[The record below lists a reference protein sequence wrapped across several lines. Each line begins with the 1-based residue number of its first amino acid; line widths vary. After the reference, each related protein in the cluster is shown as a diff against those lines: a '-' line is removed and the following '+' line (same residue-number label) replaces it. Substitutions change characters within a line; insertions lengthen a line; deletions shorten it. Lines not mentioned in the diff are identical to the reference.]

1 MPFATVISPL
11 GQPLHLDAAKA
22 HLRVD
27 GTDDDDNIK
36 ALIASATQ
44 AAEAKTHHQL
54 LHARFTHTQDC
65 FTRSIRLP
73 HAPVVNVVSVQY
85 LGMDGLVDT
94 VDPAD
99 YIVNYGTPATITPV
113 FGTVWPIAM
122 PQESSVFVT
131 YEAGYASPVTATATT
146 GNLTVN
152 GPYAY
157 TVGQRV
163 TFSNSGGVLPA
174 PLDADT
180 AYLIATVVGS
190 TYTLTDTAGNPI
202 TFTTAGTG
210 RNFIGEVPAP
220 IKSWM
225 LLRIGSLFESR
236 EETAPSARTTIEF
249 MPFVDGLLAPY
260 LMVEY

>member
-113 FGTVWPIAM
+113 FGTVWPVTM
-122 PQESSVFVT
+122 PQDASVFVT

-157 TVGQRV
+157 AVGQRV
-163 TFSNSGGVLPA
+163 TFSNSGGALPA

-180 AYLIATVVGS
+180 PYLIATVVGN

>member
-1 MPFATVISPL
+1 MPHTTLISPM
-11 GQPLHLDAAKA
+11 GQPLHLDQAKG

-27 GTDDDDNIK
+27 GFDDDDNIK
-36 ALIASATQ
+36 SLIASATQ
-44 AAEAKTHHQL
+44 SVEAHTHHQL
-54 LHARFTHTQDC
+54 LHARFIYTQDC

-73 HAPVVNVVSVQY
+73 NAPVVNVLSVQY
-85 LGMDGLVDT
+85 LGMDGIVGT
-94 VDPAD
+94 VDPLD
-99 YIVNYGTPATITPV
+99 YIVNYGTPTTISPV
-113 FGTVWPIAM
+113 FGRVWPIAM

-131 YEAGYASPVTATATT
+131 YEAGYASPITVQTTT

-163 TFSNSGGVLPA
+163 TFSNSGGALPA
-174 PLDADT
+174 PLEADT
-180 AYLIATVVGS
+180 AYLIATATGQV
-190 TYTLTDTAGNPI
+190 YTLTDTSGIPI

-210 RNFIGEVPAP
+210 RSFIGEVPMP
-220 IKSWM
+220 ILRWM

-236 EETAPSARTTIEF
+236 EETAPSARTTIEAL
-249 MPFVDGLLAPY
+249 PFVDGLLRPY

>member
-65 FTRSIRLP
+65 FTRVLRLP

-113 FGTVWPIAM
+113 FGTVWPVTM
-122 PQESSVFVT
+122 PQDASVFVT

-157 TVGQRV
+157 AVGQRV
-163 TFSNSGGVLPA
+163 TFSNSGGALPA

-180 AYLIATVVGS
+180 PYLIATVVGN

>member
-1 MPFATVISPL
+1 MPFTTVISPL

-131 YEAGYASPVTATATT
+131 YEAGYASPFTATATT

-163 TFSNSGGVLPA
+163 TFSNSGGALPA

-180 AYLIATVVGS
+180 AYLIEHHFHHHHYGRVVVTRLRHINNDGGGS
-190 TYTLTDTAGNPI
+190 GVLCKCNTAIYKKVDPSGTRRYDTHSDYEKDGDI
-202 TFTTAGTG
+202 LCVS
-210 RNFIGEVPAP
+210 GEAQVFSP
-220 IKSWM
+220 
-225 LLRIGSLFESR
+225 R
-236 EETAPSARTTIEF
+236 
-249 MPFVDGLLAPY
+249 
-260 LMVEY
+260 

>member
-1 MPFATVISPL
+1 MPFTTVISPL

-157 TVGQRV
+157 AVGQRV
-163 TFSNSGGVLPA
+163 TFSNSGGALPA

-180 AYLIATVVGS
+180 PYLIASVAGS
-190 TYTLTDTAGNPI
+190 VYTLTDTAGNAI

-236 EETAPSARTTIEF
+236 EETAPSARTTIET

>member
-65 FTRSIRLP
+65 FTRVLRLP

-163 TFSNSGGVLPA
+163 TFSNSGGALPA

-180 AYLIATVVGS
+180 AYLIASVAGS
-190 TYTLTDTAGNPI
+190 VYTLTDTAGNAV

>member
-1 MPFATVISPL
+1 MPFTTVISPM
-11 GQPLHLDAAKA
+11 GQPLHLDQAKA

-27 GTDDDDNIK
+27 GVDDDDNIK

-54 LHARFTHTQDC
+54 LHARFTHTQNC
-65 FTRSIRLP
+65 FTRCIRLP
-73 HAPVVNVVSVQY
+73 HAPVVKVVSVQY
-85 LGMDGLVDT
+85 LGMDGVVGT

-99 YIVNYGTPATITPV
+99 YIVNYAVPATITMA
-113 FGTVWPIAM
+113 FGKVWPVTM
-122 PQESSVFVT
+122 PQDASVFVT
-131 YEAGYASPVTATATT
+131 YEAGYASPVTVQTTT
-146 GNLTVN
+146 GSLTVN

-163 TFSNSGGVLPA
+163 TFSNSGGALPA
-174 PLDADT
+174 PLEADT
-180 AYLIATVVGS
+180 AYLIASVTGS
-190 TYTLTDTAGNPI
+190 VYTLTDIAGNAI

-236 EETAPSARTTIEF
+236 EETAPSARTTIET